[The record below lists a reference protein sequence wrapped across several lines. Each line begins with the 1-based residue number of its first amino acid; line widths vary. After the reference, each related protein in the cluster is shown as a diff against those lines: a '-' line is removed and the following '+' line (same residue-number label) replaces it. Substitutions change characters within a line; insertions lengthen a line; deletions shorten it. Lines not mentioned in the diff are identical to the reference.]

1 MADGYGVLLPYIDE
15 DGGTEGPNLISTIP
29 DDSLSGYIEYNLAS
43 PEDYGRVC
51 KWLCNSKKVRIKD
64 EVKIVSKSTGNTLAN
79 YWQITDLTAKEDF
92 VTPIQASAYEETNSI
107 AYLEWKPNLMY
118 QMYNASIGSRQGF
131 GGGPPLLPYS
141 YLWPMLLSVFLHR
154 GEWYFR
160 VLDLIIEDAASRE
173 YSITDEIIMYKPIR
187 ETPISTYTRTVK
199 VEIIETFF

>member
-1 MADGYGVLLPYIDE
+1 MVPFKGLAVIADDALPILNVLRFT
-15 DGGTEGPNLISTIP
+15 GRTTE
-29 DDSLSGYIEYNLAS
+29 LSVPIVALVA
-43 PEDYGRVC
+43 
-51 KWLCNSKKVRIKD
+51 KKVQIKD
-64 EVKIVSKSTGNTLAN
+64 EVKIVSKSTGNTTAN

-131 GGGPPLLPYS
+131 GGGPPLLPYF

-187 ETPISTYTRTVK
+187 ETTISTYTRTVK